1 MQMETGKQID
11 ILLIED
17 NIGDITLTK
26 KTLSKSKIMN
36 NLTVIQDGDEAIEY
50 LSKKGKYSEATT
62 PDVILLDLNLP
73 KKSGQEILNEI
84 KSNELTRHIPVV
96 VLTTSKKEEDILR
109 SYNLHA
115 NCFVSKPIDLNQF
128 QEVVS
133 TIEDFWFTI
142 VKLPPKNAQ

>member
-1 MQMETGKQID
+1 MEPIIPID

-26 KTLSKSKIMN
+26 KALSKSKIMN
-36 NLTVIQDGDEAIEY
+36 NLIIIQDGDEAVQY
-50 LSKKGKYSEATT
+50 LNKQGQYKDAIT

-73 KKSGQEILNEI
+73 KKSGQEILTEI
-84 KSNELTRHIPVV
+84 KSHEATRHIPVV

-115 NCFVSKPIDLNQF
+115 NCYVTKPIDLAQF
-128 QEVVS
+128 QGVVS
-133 TIEDFWFTI
+133 AIEGFWFSI
-142 VKLPPKNAQ
+142 VKLPQK

>member
-1 MQMETGKQID
+1 METGKLID

-36 NLTVIQDGDEAIEY
+36 NLTIIQDGDEAIEY
-50 LSKKGKYSEATT
+50 LSKKGKHSEATT

>member
-1 MQMETGKQID
+1 MEPITPID

-26 KTLSKSKIMN
+26 KTLSRSKIMN
-36 NLTVIQDGDEAIEY
+36 NLIVIQDGDEAVQY
-50 LSKKGKYSEATT
+50 LKKQGQYKDAIT

-73 KKSGQEILNEI
+73 KKSGQEILTEI
-84 KSNELTRHIPVV
+84 KSQESTRYIPVV

-115 NCFVSKPIDLNQF
+115 NCYVTKPIDLTQF
-128 QEVVS
+128 QGVVS
-133 TIEDFWFTI
+133 AIEGFWFSI
-142 VKLPPKNAQ
+142 VKLPQK

>member
-1 MQMETGKQID
+1 METGKLID

-36 NLTVIQDGDEAIEY
+36 NLTIIQDGDEAIEY
-50 LSKKGKYSEATT
+50 LSKKGKHSEATT

-133 TIEDFWFTI
+133 AIEGFWFSI
-142 VKLPPKNAQ
+142 VKLPPKEI

>member
-1 MQMETGKQID
+1 METGKQID